1 MKLYHLWIA
10 VLLTLAFSLPA
21 GSALGQGGDAD
32 IAMAKVKLTAD
43 EMQVIK
49 ASVEATS
56 YAGQFSEMI
65 TKIKKKMTPPQ
76 QKAPVTDINQQA
88 GGTD

>member
-1 MKLYHLWIA
+1 MDKNI
-10 VLLTLAFSLPA
+10 
-21 GSALGQGGDAD
+21 GEK
-32 IAMAKVKLTAD
+32 MAQQKFKVKLTAD

-65 TKIKKKMTPPQ
+65 TKIKKKMIPPQ
-76 QKAPVTDINQQA
+76 EKAPVHDIKE
-88 GGTD
+88 GGM